1 MVPTGIPERDDRY
14 AISYF
19 TESVRIPEKSA
30 TLCSKCSQNSHAQ
43 IFAKYCD
50 MCGAAMPE
58 YFDLSTVDVIER
70 VGANRCC
77 PVPNVKGH
85 VDQMNNSYLQT
96 IAYDGGYR
104 YDSLVVTPL
113 RQLNTEDLL
122 FIQALLKKPEF
133 S

>member
-1 MVPTGIPERDDRY
+1 MKTQIETMPGGIPARNDRY

-19 TESVRIPEKSA
+19 TESVKIPERPV
-30 TLCSKCSQNSHAQ
+30 TLCAKCSQNNRPH
-43 IFAKYCD
+43 IYAKCCD
-50 MCGAAMPE
+50 MCGVSMPE
-58 YFDLSTVDVIER
+58 YNDLSTVDALEK

-77 PVPNVKGH
+77 PVPNIKGH
-85 VDQMNNSYLQT
+85 VDQLCNSYLQA

-113 RQLNTEDLL
+113 
-122 FIQALLKKPEF
+122 